1 MVLLQEKIAFDG
13 DTISFLLKKSLDEDV
28 LKFECRLINM
38 ENLEKIVISN
48 ICEINKNILEDI
60 EEKKNVEEKDINTK
74 LEEFFVDPQSPDIL
88 IEKKSLLYRFGEEHK
103 FGCNFMYKRINL
115 NQKKLIIWIKKQSKN
130 NQKKRKKKKKENQ
143 LMVQ

>member
-60 EEKKNVEEKDINTK
+60 EEKKKCRRK
-74 LEEFFVDPQSPDIL
+74 
-88 IEKKSLLYRFGEEHK
+88 R
-103 FGCNFMYKRINL
+103 YKYKIRRIFC
-115 NQKKLIIWIKKQSKN
+115 
-130 NQKKRKKKKKENQ
+130 
-143 LMVQ
+143 